1 MTLYIHEKLKPPN
14 KISLMKKL
22 LTLCTLMLIYL
33 NSYAQDVVDDT
44 EQSKGNI
51 GFGLGVSY
59 GGIGARLSY
68 LPVSQVALFAAG
80 GYNFNGLGYN
90 VGAQFRLSGAKR
102 AVPYAIAM
110 YGYNGVVV
118 VRGLEYNS
126 KTYYGMTAG
135 GGVEIHQVNGQN
147 FFTIELLY
155 PFRSQEFWDHV
166 EMLKNDPNVEM
177 TGPLPVAFSFGY
189 HMKF

>member
-1 MTLYIHEKLKPPN
+1 
-14 KISLMKKL
+14 MKKIL
-22 LTLCTLMLIYL
+22 ILCTCILI
-33 NSYAQDVVDDT
+33 SISSRAQLSAEGGD
-44 EQSKGNI
+44 ESKGNI

-68 LPVSQVALFAAG
+68 LPISQIALFGAG
-80 GYNFNGLGYN
+80 GYNFNGFGYT
-90 VGAQFRLSGAKR
+90 VGTQFRLSPGKK

-110 YGYNGVVV
+110 YGYNGVIV
-118 VRGLEYNS
+118 VRGLEHYN

-135 GGVEIHQVNGQN
+135 GGVEIHQLNGQN

-155 PFRSQEFWDHV
+155 PFRSQEFWDQID
-166 EMLKNDPNVEM
+166 MLKNDPSLEM
-177 TGPLPVAFSFGY
+177 TGPWPVAFSFGY